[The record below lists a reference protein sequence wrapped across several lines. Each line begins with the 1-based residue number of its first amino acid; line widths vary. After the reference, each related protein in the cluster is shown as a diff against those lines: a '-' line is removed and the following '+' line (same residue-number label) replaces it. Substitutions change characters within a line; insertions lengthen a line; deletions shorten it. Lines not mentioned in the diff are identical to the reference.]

1 MIGKTDKTPQLDIFK
16 TPLTQFINHNHEL
29 CLLSKKIDWDKVEE
43 DFSQYYCVENGRPS
57 IPIRKII
64 GVILLKR
71 VYNQSDESVV
81 ERWIENPYWQ
91 YFCGETNFQHQQP
104 FDPTE
109 LIKFRQ
115 RIGESG
121 AEKILSLSI
130 NLFEKKEIEE
140 KEVLIDTTVQE
151 KNITFPTDSKL
162 QKKIIE
168 KCRKIA
174 NKEGI
179 VLRQSYKR
187 KLKQLMIDQRFRQHP
202 KRRKKANAA
211 ARKIK
216 TIAGRIVRD
225 IERKMNDDQ
234 LLRHASDLSIF
245 NHILSQKKNT
255 KKKIYSIHEP
265 HTQCIAKG
273 KESKK
278 YEFGNKTSIVKTSK
292 SGIIIGALAFK
303 ENIYD
308 GNTLEPQ
315 LKQVERLTNYQPKT
329 GIVDRGYRGRKKV
342 LNTIIISPKKLP
354 LSTNNYQ
361 KQKARKRFRAR
372 AGIEPVIGHIKH
384 DHRMIRNYLSGEL
397 GDTLNTLL
405 SAAGF
410 NTKKMLNRLKVET
423 KNFIFYFIEKIFI
436 VNSYLSYSIKQKM
449 GLFQV

>member
-1 MIGKTDKTPQLDIFK
+1 MVKFASFFVILIKNLQKMIGKTDKTPQLDIFK
-16 TPLTQFINHNHEL
+16 TPLTQFINHKHEL
-29 CLLSKKIDWDKVEE
+29 CLLSKMIDWDKVEE

-57 IPIRKII
+57 IPIQKII
-64 GVILLKR
+64 GIILLKR

-130 NLFEKKEIEE
+130 NLFDKKEIEE

-151 KNITFPTDSKL
+151 KNITFPTDTKL

-202 KRRKKANAA
+202 KRRKKANSA

-234 LLRHASDLSIF
+234 LLKYASDLNIF
-245 NHILSQKKNT
+245 NLIL
-255 KKKIYSIHEP
+255 
-265 HTQCIAKG
+265 
-273 KESKK
+273 
-278 YEFGNKTSIVKTSK
+278 TSV
-292 SGIIIGALAFK
+292 LH
-303 ENIYD
+303 
-308 GNTLEPQ
+308 
-315 LKQVERLTNYQPKT
+315 LK
-329 GIVDRGYRGRKKV
+329 
-342 LNTIIISPKKLP
+342 
-354 LSTNNYQ
+354 
-361 KQKARKRFRAR
+361 
-372 AGIEPVIGHIKH
+372 
-384 DHRMIRNYLSGEL
+384 
-397 GDTLNTLL
+397 
-405 SAAGF
+405 F
-410 NTKKMLNRLKVET
+410 N
-423 KNFIFYFIEKIFI
+423 
-436 VNSYLSYSIKQKM
+436 Q
-449 GLFQV
+449 